1 MAKKMLKVILI
12 ILGIILLCAAALIL
26 WLSVT
31 EFNPGDVTDVKI
43 EANSE
48 VNGLKPFLDE
58 EFSVIS

>member
-1 MAKKMLKVILI
+1 MAKKLLKVILI
-12 ILGIILLCAAALIL
+12 ILGVILLCAAALIL

-48 VNGLKPFLDE
+48 VGGLKPFWMRS
-58 EFSVIS
+58 FRS